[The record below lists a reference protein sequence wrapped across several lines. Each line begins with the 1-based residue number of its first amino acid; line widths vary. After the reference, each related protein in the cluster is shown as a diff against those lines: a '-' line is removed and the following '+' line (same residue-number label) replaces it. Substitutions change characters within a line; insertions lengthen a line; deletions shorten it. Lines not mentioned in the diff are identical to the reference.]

1 MNIFTALG
9 ILGVLIGTSLYTVS
23 VNNANNNK
31 MHIPDEYIPEEE
43 EKDAYG
49 DKELYE
55 EEKVYG
61 KFNTR

>member
-31 MHIPDEYIPEEE
+31 MHIPEW
-43 EKDAYG
+43 
-49 DKELYE
+49 
-55 EEKVYG
+55 
-61 KFNTR
+61 